1 MKPSAISSAVAASD
15 AYKDRPL
22 SDVDNKSVNVDL
34 GGHPYTIYATSADAR
49 TGFHATAYQNTEPPY
64 NVIIAYRGTDT
75 DFVHHARTG
84 AQDIGVDVEMV
95 KDQTNRQK
103 HAADVFTDEVL
114 AKAEKQG
121 IPRDQISLAG
131 HSLGGVFVE
140 IEAHR
145 HGLRGVTIN
154 GYGAVDLNYG
164 VPEGGDRVVNY
175 RMASDMVSAGSRHS
189 GQVITL
195 ADDNDIRALTAGR
208 YLNAASGSPP
218 PNPLLVVADNP
229 GAHGRAHFAPE
240 PGSHQVSVLSPEL
253 LAKYQQN
260 YENHKAGIDH
270 FRDDVHRERTQLA
283 EALRSPDSRNLIST
297 YAHLPTHMQQQLAEL
312 HALKVDKPIQEAVE
326 HNAVVKGTQLGLDQ
340 ANVALRIGG
349 DLMQQSADR
358 SANDLRAMGHRV
370 EQQADDLSHRLQAV
384 ASIDPLTVGAAALGV
399 KAAGYV
405 AHTQTEDYA
414 QATQMAGHTARVAG
428 QFIAN
433 QVQTTGHGV
442 EQGAHAVAEGAQG
455 VVHVAEAVVVRGADA
470 ITDTRQAV
478 NHASADVVSAVSHT
492 LDAVDR
498 RLHPTPPGHEALGVL
513 PAAPSL
519 DPATLR
525 AMQTH
530 LNTLGVRDTRGQPL
544 AVSGTYDRATRRGVE
559 DFQEVHGLPVTGLPD
574 RATVSLLEAHVK
586 IAELQKPS
594 TALDPQTVAATLP
607 RATPAEQPREVP
619 HGLVVDRA
627 ETQASQQRPLSDPSH
642 PQHALYSE
650 LKGLL
655 PKAAS
660 EERLAQL
667 TLACHQGNIK
677 PGRIESITLEN
688 KHAVIVG
695 LAGYANVD
703 MSHPSPPLQQS
714 LQKMENIHQQQSQ
727 QQILSPQQSPSQ
739 GGQSLSRS
747 LH

>member
-1 MKPSAISSAVAASD
+1 MWDSVKASVSYEVTDD
-15 AYKDRPL
+15 ACTPEAP
-22 SDVDNKSVNVDL
+22 VFIGGHL
-34 GGHPYTIYATSADAR
+34 GGP
-49 TGFHATAYQNTEPPY
+49 
-64 NVIIAYRGTDT
+64 
-75 DFVHHARTG
+75 
-84 AQDIGVDVEMV
+84 
-95 KDQTNRQK
+95 
-103 HAADVFTDEVL
+103 
-114 AKAEKQG
+114 
-121 IPRDQISLAG
+121 
-131 HSLGGVFVE
+131 LGQEVE
-140 IEAHR
+140 IEVSQVGENTWRGYFYRDLLHDEDYY
-145 HGLRGVTIN
+145 GRGVCHWD
-154 GYGAVDLNYG
+154 A
-164 VPEGGDRVVNY
+164 
-175 RMASDMVSAGSRHS
+175 
-189 GQVITL
+189 
-195 ADDNDIRALTAGR
+195 
-208 YLNAASGSPP
+208 
-218 PNPLLVVADNP
+218 
-229 GAHGRAHFAPE
+229 
-240 PGSHQVSVLSPEL
+240 
-253 LAKYQQN
+253 
-260 YENHKAGIDH
+260 
-270 FRDDVHRERTQLA
+270 
-283 EALRSPDSRNLIST
+283 
-297 YAHLPTHMQQQLAEL
+297 
-312 HALKVDKPIQEAVE
+312 
-326 HNAVVKGTQLGLDQ
+326 
-340 ANVALRIGG
+340 
-349 DLMQQSADR
+349 
-358 SANDLRAMGHRV
+358 
-370 EQQADDLSHRLQAV
+370 
-384 ASIDPLTVGAAALGV
+384 VGAGATFFTTAKNKFG
-399 KAAGYV
+399 AGASLEFPRVGLQTRYV
-405 AHTQTEDYA
+405 TP
-414 QATQMAGHTARVAG
+414 R
-428 QFIAN
+428 
-433 QVQTTGHGV
+433 
-442 EQGAHAVAEGAQG
+442 
-455 VVHVAEAVVVRGADA
+455 
-470 ITDTRQAV
+470 TRYFKK